1 MIFEDLKSDKTRPI
15 SAALRSLQKLPE
27 VDSAVLCTED
37 GLAVTGQA
45 PEQLAA
51 VASFLV
57 ASAQQGSA
65 ILGRKSNVQE
75 VAIAMENGSLFVSW
89 SFIAGDIYLII
100 AVIFNKEIPY
110 RRLLNQTARAIQQAV
125 LDY

>member
-1 MIFEDLKSDKTRPI
+1 MIYEDLESDKVRPI
-15 SAALRSLQKLPE
+15 SAALRSLIRLPE
-27 VDSAVLCTED
+27 VDAAVLCTED
-37 GLAVTGQA
+37 GLAVNGQA

-75 VAIAMENGSLFVSW
+75 VAISMENGALFVSW
-89 SFIAGDIYLII
+89 SFIAGDISLII
-100 AVIFNKEIPY
+100 AVIFNKEISY
-110 RRLLNQTARAIQQAV
+110 RRLLTQTARAIQQAI
-125 LDY
+125 L